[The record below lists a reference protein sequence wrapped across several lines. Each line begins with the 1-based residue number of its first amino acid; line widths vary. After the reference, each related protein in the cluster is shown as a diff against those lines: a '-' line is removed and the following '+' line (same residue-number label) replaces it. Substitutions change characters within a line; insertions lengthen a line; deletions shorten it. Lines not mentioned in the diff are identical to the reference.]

1 MAGGPGRKQIDLEMQ
16 GTKGNR
22 QRIWEAIRVGRDGFK
37 TYEISR
43 RSCTDE
49 TTVRSYLQS
58 LIKGGFVEVIE
69 GAKFEEQTLRL
80 LKDVGAEA
88 PAITREGKPST
99 AGKGTEAMW
108 RSLRILGELD
118 ADELAEQASLVVPT
132 TSWTARGYL
141 KWLKRAGYVVEV
153 QASKPGKKA
162 RYRLGHN
169 KYTGPRP
176 PMIQRIGQVFDPNLG
191 EVVFRQAEPA
201 EDDL

>member
-1 MAGGPGRKQIDLEMQ
+1 MAGGRGRKKIDLEMH
-16 GTKGNR
+16 GVKGNR
-22 QRIWEAIRVGRDGFK
+22 QRIWEAIRVGAGGFRA
-37 TYEISR
+37 YDISR
-43 RSCTDE
+43 RASVDD

-58 LIKGGFVEVIE
+58 LIKGEYIEVID

-80 LKDVGAEA
+80 IRDIGAEA
-88 PAITREGKPST
+88 PAVTRDGKPST

-118 ADELAEQASLVVPT
+118 ADELAAQASVVVPT
-132 TSWTARGYL
+132 TTWTARSYL
-141 KWLKRAGYVVEV
+141 KWLKRAGYIIEV

-162 RYRLGHN
+162 RYRLAPG

-191 EVVFRQAEPA
+191 EVVFRQAEPT

>member
-1 MAGGPGRKQIDLEMQ
+1 MAGGRGRKKIDLEMR
-16 GTKGNR
+16 GVKGNR
-22 QRIWEAIRVGRDGFK
+22 QRIWEAIRVGAAGFRA
-37 TYEISR
+37 YDISR
-43 RSCTDE
+43 RASVDD

-58 LIKGGFVEVIE
+58 LIKGEYIEVID

-80 LKDVGAEA
+80 IKDIGAEA
-88 PAITREGKPST
+88 PAVTRDGKPST

-108 RSLRILGELD
+108 RTLRILGELD
-118 ADELAEQASLVVPT
+118 ADELAAQASIVVPT
-132 TSWTARGYL
+132 TTWTARSYL

-162 RYRLGHN
+162 RYRLAPG

-191 EVVFRQAEPA
+191 EVVFRQAEPT
-201 EDDL
+201 EDAL

>member
-1 MAGGPGRKQIDLEMQ
+1 MAGGRGRKKIDLEMH
-16 GTKGNR
+16 GVKGNR
-22 QRIWEAIRVGRDGFK
+22 QRIWEAIRVGAVGFRA
-37 TYEISR
+37 YDISR
-43 RSCTDE
+43 RASVDD

-58 LIKGGFVEVIE
+58 LIKGEYIEVIE

-80 LKDVGAEA
+80 IKDIGAEA
-88 PAITREGKPST
+88 PAVTRDGKPST

-118 ADELAEQASLVVPT
+118 ADELAAQASIVVPT
-132 TSWTARGYL
+132 TTWTARSYL

-162 RYRLGHN
+162 RYRLAPG

-191 EVVFRQAEPA
+191 EVVFRQAEPT

>member
-1 MAGGPGRKQIDLEMQ
+1 MAGGRGRKKIDLEMQ

-22 QRIWEAIRVGRDGFK
+22 QRIWEAIRVGRDGF
-37 TYEISR
+37 TAYEVSR
-43 RSCTDE
+43 RASTDD
-49 TTVRSYLQS
+49 TAVRSYLQS
-58 LIKGGFVEVIE
+58 LIKGGYVEVVT

-80 LKDVGAEA
+80 LKDIGAEA
-88 PAITREGKPST
+88 PAVTRDGKPST

-118 ADELAEQASLVVPT
+118 ADELAAQASIVVPT
-132 TSWTARGYL
+132 TSWTARSYL
-141 KWLKRAGYVVEV
+141 KWLKRAGYVIEV